1 METHTYYSTDHVAKW
16 RRKLSSLI
24 GKLCLSLYF
33 WMNAIIQYLG
43 CPEVLLDM
51 PSDGS
56 VTVITTK
63 FKVSVSQVALYGGNS
78 MIYS

>member
-1 METHTYYSTDHVAKW
+1 
-16 RRKLSSLI
+16 
-24 GKLCLSLYF
+24 
-33 WMNAIIQYLG
+33 MNELHYGPIIQYLG